1 MQPIKPLVDIKHTD
15 PNIQESEGMPRLLL
29 RRHVRLYIRGSKGNS
44 CYWIGKSVLT
54 SAVIVC
60 SSLLF
65 WSALKSAAVRCCWKF
80 IRAYASERVRFGNL
94 NKECYKP
101 FSGSVIVNLN
111 KSNKM
116 YDNNAVCQ

>member
-1 MQPIKPLVDIKHTD
+1 
-15 PNIQESEGMPRLLL
+15 MPRLLL

-65 WSALKSAAVRCCWKF
+65 WSALKSAAVRCC
-80 IRAYASERVRFGNL
+80 RPVHTSLRFGKGPIRKFKQGVL
-94 NKECYKP
+94 QT
-101 FSGSVIVNLN
+101 I
-111 KSNKM
+111 
-116 YDNNAVCQ
+116 